1 MEMNDFVG
9 KPLAI
14 DDEVVF
20 TEYNRHGMTR
30 GKIVG
35 FSKSLH
41 MAIIEY
47 ISEGG
52 SVRKTKKTSGYVVKV
67 VK

>member
-1 MEMNDFVG
+1 MQMNDFVG
-9 KPLAI
+9 NPLTI
-14 DDEVVF
+14 GDEVVF
-20 TEYNRHGMTR
+20 TEYKRHGMTC
-30 GKIVG
+30 GKIIG
-35 FSKSLH
+35 FSKTLH

-47 ISEGG
+47 TSEGG

>member
-1 MEMNDFVG
+1 MQMNDFVG
-9 KPLAI
+9 NPLSVG
-14 DDEVVF
+14 DEVVF
-20 TEYNRHGMTR
+20 TQYSRHGVTR

-35 FSKSLH
+35 FSKALH

-47 ISEGG
+47 SYDGNY
-52 SVRKTKKTSGYVVKV
+52 VRKTNKTSGYVVKV